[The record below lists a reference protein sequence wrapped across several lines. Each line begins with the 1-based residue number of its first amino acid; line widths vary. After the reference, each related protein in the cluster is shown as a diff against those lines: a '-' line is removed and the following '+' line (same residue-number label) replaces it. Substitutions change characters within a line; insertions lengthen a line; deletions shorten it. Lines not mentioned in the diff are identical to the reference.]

1 VKSGDTFVLGGQVT
15 IDDAGLT
22 GDINFDEGLLAAMS
36 ARRQLD
42 LTEQRNAFLERVR
55 FNVNVDTASPIVVD
69 NNLAKA
75 EVTAD
80 LRVTGTPYET
90 GLAGRLTV
98 LEGGEITLNE
108 RRYEVEQG
116 VLTFLDE
123 RRIVPQFDLRLHT
136 SAGSYDVTVAVSG
149 TPGDT
154 ETTLTSDPTLPE
166 PDIMALLV
174 TGRTLEEMRGEE
186 FEVAQEQVLSY
197 LAGRVGS
204 QLGRGIQRA
213 TGLSEVRI
221 EPQLIANEAD
231 PSARLTIGQEVTD
244 DVRLVYS
251 TSLTEGDDQIW
262 IGEYDVTRRFQ
273 SRAVRQRDN
282 SYRLEFLHDVRFGG
296 VSEPRRIP
304 RQRPTVNSITVS
316 GADVVSEAEMRRLLG
331 LEEGK
336 SYDFFRARDGV
347 VRIEEHLREGGW
359 LQSRVR
365 VQRHGDDR
373 AVNVTLQVKTGP
385 RVELQFVGAT
395 PPGGVVEDVETQWNR
410 GVFDT
415 QRIDDANEA
424 LLAWLMADNYLQAKV
439 NSTVEE
445 TGPNQRRVVFH
456 VEPGTRSTA
465 VRLAFEGTR
474 GIDSKVLDD
483 IINEQNLEK
492 PLFTDPLQVTTLLQ
506 RYYREQGYLSAEI
519 DAPVYEFEGTLA
531 RVVLKVREGPRFFV
545 RNVSTS
551 GNVALASSTLLQGL
565 PVVSGD
571 PFLPWAAENAL
582 ERIRDVYWQ
591 RGYNDV
597 RSDYAL
603 AVDRAAGRV
612 DVVFSVVEGSQSI
625 VGDVVVAGNV
635 KTTDHLVREQ
645 VELDTAQPIEVS
657 KLAQSRR
664 NLYETGAFSVVD
676 ITREELPQ
684 NGNSGQQPVR
694 LNVSVREVQP
704 IQLRYGASYDTERGP
719 GGTVDLSNHNTLGK
733 ARVIGVRAR
742 YDGEIREA
750 RAYYSQPSLRYLPVQ
765 LTGTVYFFED
775 RNPSTTTTRSFTVAR
790 KGASIEGETKLR
802 DRYVWGY
809 GYRYERARTLNRE
822 PTGILDETYTVAP
835 LTLTLTRETRD
846 EVLDAT
852 RGAFLSHAFEY
863 SPSWLGAERA
873 YVRYLGQYFHYFALQ
888 HERRKRF
895 TNEIIRPR
903 LVFATGARLGLA
915 RGFADP
921 LPTSERF
928 FAGGSTTLRGSEQ
941 NAIGPIGPGRIPL
954 GGAAMLVLNNE
965 VRFPLVSIVDGVVFG
980 DIGNVYPSLSDF
992 SLSNLRESAGAG
1004 LRLRTPWFLIRGDYG
1019 VLLDRRDGE
1028 PRGRFYFSIG
1038 QAF

>member
-1 VKSGDTFVLGGQVT
+1 MDVALNGNLNIAVVSMFTDVVRAEGDTRLQVAVRGTADAPELNGFVDLTNASFVVDEPGIAAEDVTGRVELAGRRISLSRLTGSVNGGALDGSGYVVLGEGGIADVALELTTDDVAFDAPLDLRSLSDAKVSLVKSGDTFVLGGQVT

-75 EVTAD
+75 EVTVD

-116 VLTFLDE
+116 VLTFIDE

-304 RQRPTVNSITVS
+304 RQRPTVNSITVN

-373 AVNVTLQVKTGP
+373 AVDVTLQVKTGP

-456 VEPGTRSTA
+456 IEPGTRSTT
-465 VRLAFEGTR
+465 VRLAFEGAR

-492 PLFTDPLQVTTLLQ
+492 QLFTDPLQVTTLLQ

-519 DAPVYEFEGTLA
+519 EAPVYEFEGDPRPRRLEGSRRTTVLRQERVHVGQRGAPFVDASA
-531 RVVLKVREGPRFFV
+531 RAARRQRRSVSAVCGRERTRAHPRFV
-545 RNVSTS
+545 
-551 GNVALASSTLLQGL
+551 L
-565 PVVSGD
+565 
-571 PFLPWAAENAL
+571 
-582 ERIRDVYWQ
+582 
-591 RGYNDV
+591 
-597 RSDYAL
+597 
-603 AVDRAAGRV
+603 AAG
-612 DVVFSVVEGSQSI
+612 
-625 VGDVVVAGNV
+625 
-635 KTTDHLVREQ
+635 L
-645 VELDTAQPIEVS
+645 
-657 KLAQSRR
+657 
-664 NLYETGAFSVVD
+664 
-676 ITREELPQ
+676 
-684 NGNSGQQPVR
+684 
-694 LNVSVREVQP
+694 
-704 IQLRYGASYDTERGP
+704 
-719 GGTVDLSNHNTLGK
+719 
-733 ARVIGVRAR
+733 
-742 YDGEIREA
+742 
-750 RAYYSQPSLRYLPVQ
+750 
-765 LTGTVYFFED
+765 
-775 RNPSTTTTRSFTVAR
+775 
-790 KGASIEGETKLR
+790 
-802 DRYVWGY
+802 
-809 GYRYERARTLNRE
+809 
-822 PTGILDETYTVAP
+822 
-835 LTLTLTRETRD
+835 
-846 EVLDAT
+846 
-852 RGAFLSHAFEY
+852 
-863 SPSWLGAERA
+863 
-873 YVRYLGQYFHYFALQ
+873 
-888 HERRKRF
+888 
-895 TNEIIRPR
+895 
-903 LVFATGARLGLA
+903 
-915 RGFADP
+915 
-921 LPTSERF
+921 
-928 FAGGSTTLRGSEQ
+928 
-941 NAIGPIGPGRIPL
+941 
-954 GGAAMLVLNNE
+954 
-965 VRFPLVSIVDGVVFG
+965 
-980 DIGNVYPSLSDF
+980 
-992 SLSNLRESAGAG
+992 
-1004 LRLRTPWFLIRGDYG
+1004 
-1019 VLLDRRDGE
+1019 
-1028 PRGRFYFSIG
+1028 
-1038 QAF
+1038 